1 MIRLIVGGLIGY
13 AAGKF
18 LSTPESVEEAKNAV
32 RKCADTIIDTL
43 AKATD
48 LSPEKDPE
56 EQRREI
62 LFRKFNRKRD
72 RD

>member
-18 LSTPESVEEAKNAV
+18 LSSPESVEEAKNAV
-32 RKCADTIIDTL
+32 RRCTDTIIDTL

-48 LSPEKDPE
+48 LGPQKDE
-56 EQRREI
+56 EEERRSI
-62 LFRKFNRKRD
+62 LFRKFD
-72 RD
+72 